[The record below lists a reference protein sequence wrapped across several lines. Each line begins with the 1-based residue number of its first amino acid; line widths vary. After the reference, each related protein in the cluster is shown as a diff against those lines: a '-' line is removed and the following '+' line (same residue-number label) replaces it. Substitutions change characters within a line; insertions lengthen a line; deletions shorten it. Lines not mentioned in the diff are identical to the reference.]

1 MSKNT
6 RFLTHAAVI
15 AALYAVLTHL
25 QNVLLP
31 GSTTWAIQMRLSE
44 ALCVLSFFT
53 PAAIPGLTVG
63 CLVFNITYAAALP
76 LRPVMVFIPE
86 QKRQI
91 VAQFRQNSL
100 LRLKPGDDAEV
111 VFNALPGQV
120 FHGKLTSILP
130 VVPGGSYQAQ
140 GVLQS
145 LTVVP
150 GTDGVLGT
158 IELDPNDDIDA
169 LPDGIYAQVAVYSDH
184 FSHVSVM
191 RKVLLRMTSWMHY
204 LYLDH

>member
-1 MSKNT
+1 MMRMWCLT
-6 RFLTHAAVI
+6 RYL
-15 AALYAVLTHL
+15 
-25 QNVLLP
+25 
-31 GSTTWAIQMRLSE
+31 
-44 ALCVLSFFT
+44 
-53 PAAIPGLTVG
+53 
-63 CLVFNITYAAALP
+63 
-76 LRPVMVFIPE
+76 
-86 QKRQI
+86 
-91 VAQFRQNSL
+91 
-100 LRLKPGDDAEV
+100 
-111 VFNALPGQV
+111 GQV

-191 RKVLLRMTSWMHY
+191 RKVLLRMTSWDALSLFGSLRGRGEIMENFAPCK
-204 LYLDH
+204 D

>member
-1 MSKNT
+1 MKGSVAEQAQIQSQLDSMVNGEQSQIVSL
-6 RFLTHAAVI
+6 RAQLTEAKYNLEQTVI
-15 AALYAVLTHL
+15 RAPSNGYVTQVLIR
-25 QNVLLP
+25 P
-31 GSTTWAIQMRLSE
+31 G
-44 ALCVLSFFT
+44 
-53 PAAIPGLTVG
+53 
-63 CLVFNITYAAALP
+63 TYAAALP

-150 GTDGVLGT
+150 ARTVCWEQLNWTLTMISMPYPTASTPRWRFTPT
-158 IELDPNDDIDA
+158 ISA
-169 LPDGIYAQVAVYSDH
+169 M
-184 FSHVSVM
+184 F
-191 RKVLLRMTSWMHY
+191 R
-204 LYLDH
+204 

>member
-1 MSKNT
+1 MLI
-6 RFLTHAAVI
+6 R
-15 AALYAVLTHL
+15 
-25 QNVLLP
+25 P
-31 GSTTWAIQMRLSE
+31 G
-44 ALCVLSFFT
+44 
-53 PAAIPGLTVG
+53 
-63 CLVFNITYAAALP
+63 TYAASLP

-100 LRLKPGDDAEV
+100 LRLKPGDEAEV

-120 FHGKLTSILP
+120 FSGKLTSILP

-145 LTVVP
+145 LTVIP

-158 IELDPNDDIDA
+158 IELDPNADVDA